1 MPASTNPLALPLFI
15 SSSTGFAVKPDSMP
29 VYANKLAHACNKLAP
44 LKVDRWDLYR
54 RAEPAAPKHDFAI
67 GVHALH
73 HTSKFA
79 LTVVVA
85 RCTQAFVCKMLGLL
99 AAPASAFLAVNNVMD
114 HHLVVA
120 RVGG

>member
-1 MPASTNPLALPLFI
+1 MK
-15 SSSTGFAVKPDSMP
+15 SSS
-29 VYANKLAHACNKLAP
+29 LHALNGYLHSDVCWNCSLRRRICSLRWVICFTP
-44 LKVDRWDLYR
+44 TELTSVQVDRWDLYR
-54 RAEPAAPKHDFAI
+54 RAQPAAPKHDFAI

-85 RCTQAFVCKMLGLL
+85 RGTQAFVCKMLGLL
-99 AAPASAFLAVNNVMD
+99 AAPASTFLAINNVMD

-120 RVGG
+120 RVSD